1 MTDDVKA
8 YAPDC
13 DRCWL
18 KDVCEDAQPGSFCTM
33 WVSREQAAKGP
44 DPNEQWRKGEDVYF

>member
-18 KDVCEDAQPGSFCTM
+18 KDVCDDAQPGSFCTM
-33 WVSREQAAKGP
+33 WVSRDPAAKGP